1 MAIESQSGLHEIGN
15 IIKAQGTLGGF
26 ILEAAHPAIQLN
38 DMPEIVYIRFPEQQ
52 WCPYRVETTRPHH
65 DRKRTL
71 FFVKLKGI
79 NTRTEAEKLRN
90 HQVMTDQHVELQVS
104 QPDILGYSVIRTDR
118 TQIGMVSDLMETPAY
133 TLIVVSSNSEKNR
146 TLIPLIDEF
155 VSEVDHESSLIITKN
170 TSDLE
175 TLN

>member
-26 ILEAAHPAIQLN
+26 ILEAVHPAIQLN
-38 DMPEIVYIRFPEQQ
+38 DMPDIVYIRYPEHQ
-52 WCPYRVETTRPHH
+52 WCPYRVEIVRHHH

-79 NTRTEAEKLRN
+79 NSRTEAEKLRD
-90 HQVMTDQHVELQVS
+90 HQMMTDRHVELPAS
-104 QPDILGYSVIRTDR
+104 ERNILGYSVMRTD
-118 TQIGMVSDLMETPAY
+118 TTKLGFITDLLDTPAY
-133 TLIVVSSNSEKNR
+133 TLIVVTSTSGESR
-146 TLIPLIDEF
+146 TLIPWIDEF

-175 TLN
+175 SLN